1 MLKSTEEPDQSAA
14 EADTDADQSL
24 AAPPALDHSRAAAAV
39 IKLAETLGPRPSGT
53 AEEVAAAEHI
63 ASVLDSYGYDVWI
76 EPFEYSVEQ
85 PIVQIFL
92 SDTEDIAASRFR
104 GSDPGEVEGRLQPIE
119 GEGNPADYE
128 GVDAAGAIVLVERG
142 LITFAE
148 KAQHAAQ
155 AGAAAL
161 IIINNDNTWL
171 LGDLA
176 QYRSPIPVFG
186 VPRIQGRNLKSR
198 SPQAVSISPSSENV
212 SRSQNI
218 IALRPDA
225 ICSVIVGAHYDTV
238 YRTAGYNDNSSGTAL
253 MMEFARTYSEHPA
266 SEHLCFVGFGAEEV
280 GIYGSREY
288 VRRLEETGQLA
299 DVRYL
304 LNLDAIGS
312 GSLHLSLSVN
322 GADLRL
328 LTVRLAEM
336 LGVQVASIEQGGWA
350 DAYPF
355 AQAGVETFFPLPA
368 SGVMNTIADDS
379 SNFDAEVF
387 GEVARLAEHVLQCML
402 ERSGAAIR
410 PVLYCS
416 DQN

>member
-1 MLKSTEEPDQSAA
+1 MVEESDQSTA
-14 EADTDADQSL
+14 EADADADRFL
-24 AAPPALDHSRAAAAV
+24 ASPPTLDRGHAANAV
-39 IKLAETLGPRPSGT
+39 IALAETLGPRPSGT
-53 AEEVAAAEHI
+53 AEEVAAAAHI
-63 ASVLDSYGYDVWI
+63 ADLLESYGYEVRI

-92 SDTEDIAASRFR
+92 SDAEDIAASRFR
-104 GSDPGEVEGRLQPIE
+104 GSDLGAVEGRLQPIE

-128 GVDAAGAIVLVERG
+128 GVDVAGAIVLVDRG

-148 KAQHAAQ
+148 KAQHAAE

-161 IIINNDNTWL
+161 IIVNNDNFWL

-176 QYRSPIPVFG
+176 EYRSPIPVFG
-186 VPRIQGRNLKSR
+186 VTRILGRNLKSR
-198 SPQAVSISPSSENV
+198 SPQVVTISPSSGDV

-218 IALRPDA
+218 VALRPDA

-253 MMEFARTYSEHPA
+253 MMEFARIYAEHAA

-288 VRRLEETGQLA
+288 VRRLKETGQLA

-328 LTVRLAEM
+328 LTARLVEQ
-336 LGVQVASIEQGGWA
+336 LGIPGPYIEQGGWA

-368 SGVMNTIADDS
+368 GGVMNTIADDS
-379 SNFDAEVF
+379 SNFDAAVF
-387 GEVARLAEHVLQCML
+387 QEVARLAEHVLQCML
-402 ERSGAAIR
+402 ERSGASIR
-410 PVLYCS
+410 PVFDCGDPS
-416 DQN
+416 